1 MGRSTLLALA
11 VVLGAAALVGWVWVL
26 QNADQVVT
34 LRLDLGGFGAWRTAS
49 PVPATLLAV
58 GGFGGGALLGFGAG
72 LLARR
77 RGRSDLPPELRG

>member
-1 MGRSTLLALA
+1 MGRPALLTLA
-11 VVLGAAALVGWVWVL
+11 VALGAAALVGWLWVL

-34 LRLDLGGFGAWRTAS
+34 LRLDLGSVGAWRTAT

-58 GGFGGGALLGFGAG
+58 GGFGAGALAGFAAG

-77 RGRSDLPPELRG
+77 RTKPDLPPELRG